1 MSGRIPGTES
11 QGRSP
16 QPGLCGKGVEMGIT
30 LNVWV
35 FSGIIGVAYIM
46 GYLMSRTMGR
56 MLAVEGADAET
67 PARREKLAGDG
78 GPERSRGV
86 DG

>member
-1 MSGRIPGTES
+1 
-11 QGRSP
+11 
-16 QPGLCGKGVEMGIT
+16 MGIT

-56 MLAVEGADAET
+56 MLAVVVSQFKNA
-67 PARREKLAGDG
+67 
-78 GPERSRGV
+78 SR
-86 DG
+86 

>member
-1 MSGRIPGTES
+1 
-11 QGRSP
+11 
-16 QPGLCGKGVEMGIT
+16 MGIT

-56 MLAVEGADAET
+56 MLAVEGAG
-67 PARREKLAGDG
+67 PAGKLAGDG

>member
-1 MSGRIPGTES
+1 
-11 QGRSP
+11 
-16 QPGLCGKGVEMGIT
+16 MGIT

-67 PARREKLAGDG
+67 PVFEIGRASCRE
-78 GPERSRGV
+78 RV
-86 DG
+86 